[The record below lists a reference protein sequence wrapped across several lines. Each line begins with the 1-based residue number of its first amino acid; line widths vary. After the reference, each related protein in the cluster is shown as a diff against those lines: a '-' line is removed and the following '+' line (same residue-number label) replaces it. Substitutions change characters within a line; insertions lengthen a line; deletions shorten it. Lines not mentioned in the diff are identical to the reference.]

1 MAVEAGDRPPLVAR
15 LARVAL
21 LVAVALAVPLVIIT
35 IGARRHLDVADDSYY
50 VYLQAMA
57 ALGEKVGDV
66 PGEVRAR
73 LLYDMLTAGMV
84 LLATG
89 WLAWLLRFRLRWVQ
103 VGVWMVAV
111 AAWAGL
117 GCGLAVAPELLTSGS
132 RGNPAYYLLKDLLV
146 SWYPMAHS
154 MLVAGVLLALTTASV
169 LLLRTEAQ
177 EFYRKVNGAD
187 AVDWAGFAHDRA
199 DRSGPDR

>member
-1 MAVEAGDRPPLVAR
+1 MAVEAGDRPPSAAR

-21 LVAVALAVPLVIIT
+21 LVAVVLAVPLVIIT
-35 IGARRHLDVADDSYY
+35 IAARRHLDVADDAYD

-57 ALGEKVGDV
+57 ALGEKVADV
-66 PGEVRAR
+66 PADVRAR
-73 LLYDMLTAGMV
+73 LLYDMLAAGMV
-84 LLATG
+84 LLTTG

-103 VGVWMVAV
+103 VGVWLVAV

-117 GCGLAVAPELLTSGS
+117 GCGLAAAPEMLTSGS

-146 SWYPMAHS
+146 SWYPVTHS
-154 MLVAGVLLALTTASV
+154 LLVAGVLLALTTASV

-177 EFYRKVNGAD
+177 EFYRKVNRAD
-187 AVDWAGFAHDRA
+187 AVDWAGFAHDRTGM
-199 DRSGPDR
+199 SGPDR